1 MSFKSEG
8 LCFQSAKQAIP
19 RLSRVSDGGWS
30 NPTSNGLCGLGPRL
44 RARNGMQKSGTGH
57 QLGVSRF
64 KAGCLLPLTVLLLIS
79 LPRIS
84 LQSVV
89 EILKSTGFV
98 GATSATSYIQ
108 QCPCQAHPSTLRPI
122 TCNSPLKVRRACCI
136 PALASR
142 NCPRPATANVQAV
155 T

>member
-1 MSFKSEG
+1 MVAG
-8 LCFQSAKQAIP
+8 
-19 RLSRVSDGGWS
+19 
-30 NPTSNGLCGLGPRL
+30 PTQPAMGYVWLCGMGPRL

-57 QLGVSRF
+57 QLGASRF

-108 QCPCQAHPSTLRPI
+108 QCRCQTHHAQRPK
-122 TCNSPLKVRRACCI
+122 TCISPLKVRRACCI

-142 NCPRPATANVQAV
+142 NCPRRPATANLQAV

>member
-64 KAGCLLPLTVLLLIS
+64 KSWLPVAIDS
-79 LPRIS
+79 PSVDFVAQKFIAECCRNPQIYRIRWCYLS
-84 LQSVV
+84 NFIYSAMSVPSSPKHPASHNV
-89 EILKSTGFV
+89 QFSFE
-98 GATSATSYIQ
+98 SA
-108 QCPCQAHPSTLRPI
+108 PGMLHPSTRI
-122 TCNSPLKVRRACCI
+122 A
-136 PALASR
+136 
-142 NCPRPATANVQAV
+142 
-155 T
+155 